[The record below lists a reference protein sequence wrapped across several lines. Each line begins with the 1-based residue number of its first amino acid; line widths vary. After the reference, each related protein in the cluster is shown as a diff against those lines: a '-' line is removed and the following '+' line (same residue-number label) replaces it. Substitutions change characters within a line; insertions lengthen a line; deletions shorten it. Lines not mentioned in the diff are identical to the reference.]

1 MENIINFLKKNWYYI
16 AAVVLVIVVI
26 VIIRRR
32 RSNGDD
38 DNSDT
43 GHLTGAEDINA
54 TFPLQPYSLV
64 KTYSSAKGSKGN
76 QIKKLQS
83 IYNNNNSGGTPLDV
97 NGKYGPKSEAVFKGF
112 FTETTE
118 INPNGTIT
126 EAQYNAILEKFA

>member
-32 RSNGDD
+32 RN
-38 DNSDT
+38 NSEEES
-43 GHLTGAEDINA
+43 GSSAKDINA
-54 TFPLQPYSLV
+54 TFPLQPYSVV

-83 IYNNNNSGGTPLDV
+83 IYNKQISSGTPLDV
-97 NGKYGPKSEAVFKGF
+97 DGKYGPKSEGAFIGF
-112 FTETTE
+112 FGDM
-118 INPNGTIT
+118 INPNGVIT

>member
-32 RSNGDD
+32 RANGEDE
-38 DNSDT
+38 S
-43 GHLTGAEDINA
+43 GSGLLLGAEDINA
-54 TFPLQPYSLV
+54 TFPLQPYSVV

-76 QIKKLQS
+76 QIKKLQT
-83 IYNNNNSGGTPLDV
+83 IYNNNVSNGTPLDTD
-97 NGKYGPKSEAVFKGF
+97 GKYGPRTEGVFIGF
-112 FTETTE
+112 FGDM
-118 INPNGTIT
+118 INPNGVIT

>member
-32 RSNGDD
+32 RN
-38 DNSDT
+38 NSEEES
-43 GHLTGAEDINA
+43 GSSAKDINA
-54 TFPLQPYSLV
+54 TFPLQPYSVV

-76 QIKKLQS
+76 QIKKLQT
-83 IYNNNNSGGTPLDV
+83 IYNNNVSNGTPLDTD
-97 NGKYGPKSEAVFKGF
+97 GKSGPRTEGVFIGF
-112 FTETTE
+112 FGDM
-118 INPNGTIT
+118 INPNGVIT